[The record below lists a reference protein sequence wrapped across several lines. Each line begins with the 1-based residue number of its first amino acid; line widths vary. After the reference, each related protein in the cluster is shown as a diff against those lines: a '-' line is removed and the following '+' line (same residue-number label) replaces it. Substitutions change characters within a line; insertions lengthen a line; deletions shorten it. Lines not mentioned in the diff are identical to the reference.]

1 MSSWLL
7 PSPRL
12 SYSFGVLP
20 ILRTTLLGSVFLTLA
35 LLAGFALHEPARPH
49 LSHVV
54 APARGPLIET
64 NEHPEWKQFLVQAAF
79 RRADELERLRDLP
92 ASPMIIEAA
101 IEPAVITTENVEV
114 TLAPE
119 KADAPA
125 AQVAALAPER
135 NPEVMEDITASID
148 EKPAGMMPVEIG
160 ASSSAELPL
169 TEQEMLPQ
177 VRQPETLKLDD
188 IQSAA
193 PLEAEVRP
201 AMTVERLPESRPKI
215 EPKLER
221 KRIVR
226 VKKKPPAK
234 PVAEPAVPGLLSTIF
249 GDRQSRTQ

>member
-1 MSSWLL
+1 MSSWLS

-20 ILRTTLLGSVFLTLA
+20 ILRTTLLGSVFVTLA

-49 LSHVV
+49 LTHVV

-101 IEPAVITTENVEV
+101 IEPAVIEAENVDV

-119 KADAPA
+119 NADAPA

-135 NPEVMEDITASID
+135 DPEVMEDITASID

-169 TEQEMLPQ
+169 TEQEVLPQ
-177 VRQPETLKLDD
+177 VRQPETLKLND
-188 IQSAA
+188 SESVVV
-193 PLEAEVRP
+193 PEADVRL
-201 AMTVERLPESRPKI
+201 AIAVERLPESRPKI
-215 EPKLER
+215 ER

-226 VKKKPPAK
+226 AKKKTPAK
-234 PVAEPAVPGLLSTIF
+234 PVAEPAVPDLLSTIF